1 MHLST
6 PPPPLPHED
15 DMFVCYSIRAW
26 GFSSLQV
33 ANNKRDGVCSY
44 WSWIFQETLVHSS
57 SVYLYLLSMN
67 WQKCSSKVTS
77 SEGVYIF
84 TYCISKVST
93 TPSGSLKNSTIVTL
107 HFGICAL
114 GSLFLPFHQFSE
126 QALCHTQLLCP
137 SLLCGSRIQ
146 CLGQSESVSQLVYNC
161 GMIVY
166 HSSRSTVYPLRS
178 RQILRSRL
186 SLVCNSL
193 ISLIQPF
200 GATTSEC

>member
-6 PPPPLPHED
+6 PPSLPHED
-15 DMFVCYSIRAW
+15 DMFECYSIRAW

-33 ANNKRDGVCSY
+33 ANNKREVACSY

-57 SVYLYLLSMN
+57 SVCLYLLSMN
-67 WQKCSSKVTS
+67 WQKCSSQVTS

-84 TYCISKVST
+84 RYCNEFLKASATLSA
-93 TPSGSLKNSTIVTL
+93 GSLKNSTIVTL

-114 GSLFLPFHQFSE
+114 GS
-126 QALCHTQLLCP
+126 HTQLLCP
-137 SLLCGSRIQ
+137 SLSCGSRIL
-146 CLGQSESVSQLVYNC
+146 CLEQSESVSQHVYNC
-161 GMIVY
+161 GMIRISFLQVY
-166 HSSRSTVYPLRS
+166 SVPFQV

-200 GATTSEC
+200 SATTSECSN